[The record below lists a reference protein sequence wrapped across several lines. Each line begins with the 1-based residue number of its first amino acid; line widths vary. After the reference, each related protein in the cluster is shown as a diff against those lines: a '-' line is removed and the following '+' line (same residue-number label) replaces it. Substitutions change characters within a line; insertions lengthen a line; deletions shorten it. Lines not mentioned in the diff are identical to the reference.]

1 MNEQGGMARVSDETL
16 VAFIDGELDAE
27 QAREVEARIAADA
40 ELAQRLDS
48 LCSGCRG
55 LDEAFDALLAQA
67 PVERLGASLAPA
79 TRPQAS
85 SQRSGVKRR
94 WLAFAAAA
102 CLVLGMGADRLL
114 LGALGGHHDEEAS
127 WRQRVADYMSL
138 YTVQTLDHLSVED
151 SLRQAQL
158 TSVGARLGLALPAA
172 DLQLDGASLRRAQI
186 LEYDGVPIAQLTYLD
201 ERYGPA
207 TQLTVSAAYPFSLGD
222 QDFVVDGFVDWR
234 SPSRDAGTQTSVG
247 SSIQVKWDAGKA
259 LFGKERQLYVGTEI
273 NMWRAKYGVKPVD
286 GSGDRF
292 DQTAVQAL
300 VKYHF

>member
-201 ERYGPA
+201 ERYGPMA
-207 TQLTVSAAYPFSLGD
+207 LCITRGDGKPSALEQERREGMNLVY
-222 QDFVVDGFVDWR
+222 WK
-234 SPSRDAGTQTSVG
+234 DAGHAYLLIGHQPPQDLQSMA
-247 SSIQVKWDAGKA
+247 AG
-259 LFGKERQLYVGTEI
+259 LRERL
-273 NMWRAKYGVKPVD
+273 
-286 GSGDRF
+286 GSGGG
-292 DQTAVQAL
+292 V
-300 VKYHF
+300 